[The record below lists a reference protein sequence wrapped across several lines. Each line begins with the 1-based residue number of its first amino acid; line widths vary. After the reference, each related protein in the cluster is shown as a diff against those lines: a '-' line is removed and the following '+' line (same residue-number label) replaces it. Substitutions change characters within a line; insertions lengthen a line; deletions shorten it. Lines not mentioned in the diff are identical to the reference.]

1 MKQLAKKD
9 NSRLQNELGHPLIS
23 VEGNLHT
30 HQSIFSLLELNRA
43 FPCLWENSEFCE
55 TEFQMKNKYM
65 PWGTNVVMVSI
76 ILQQDYLY
84 INHQTF
90 LK

>member
-9 NSRLQNELGHPLIS
+9 NSRLQNELGHPL
-23 VEGNLHT
+23 
-30 HQSIFSLLELNRA
+30 IFSLLELNRA

-90 LK
+90 LKETV